1 MEMLVRVTKMR
12 MSNPFRET
20 SVSFTKHI
28 LSELIVNEARKWPN
42 KSRSISMK
50 R

>member
-1 MEMLVRVTKMR
+1 
-12 MSNPFRET
+12 MSNPLRET
-20 SVSFTKHI
+20 LVSFTKHI
-28 LSELIVNEARKWPN
+28 LTELIVNEARKWPK